1 MGLSA
6 MNEIAMMETYTDNR
20 HLNII
25 AELIITKVEEVFIFN
40 CYCSSTLIKKLA
52 LKANTIIKNEKGLV
66 VCII

>member
-1 MGLSA
+1 MRLSA
-6 MNEIAMMETYTDNR
+6 MNEIAMIETYTDNR

-25 AELIITKVEEVFIFN
+25 AELIITKVAEVFIFN
-40 CYCSSTLIKKLA
+40 CNYSSKLIRKLA

>member
-6 MNEIAMMETYTDNR
+6 MNEIAMIETYTDNR

-25 AELIITKVEEVFIFN
+25 AELIITKVAEVFIFKCN
-40 CYCSSTLIKKLA
+40 CSSKLIKKLA